1 MKTVSIQNRLRT
13 GLSLIVAFFVVQ
25 AALVWWAQDGIRR
38 DVVDTTKTNT
48 LASAELSQLAILAQQ
63 IRRYEKEYFVY
74 VGNADGRAKYEKEW
88 SGAAAK
94 ITAGLDA
101 MGKASSPFD
110 AAERSKVTEW
120 RQAADFYMAEMRK
133 VFAAATERAGQ
144 TALDDTAAGAA
155 PDGAPGA
162 AAKAAA
168 PAVAP
173 VTMLSPIQA
182 NDMIKAG
189 KDRFSD
195 VVIKGVAAMSEEK
208 SKATL
213 ALGDVANKGFS
224 TLLLGVLATVALGVL
239 IALALLVLL
248 PKSVSAP
255 IETLTQAVDN
265 MSRGALDQAVSA
277 RGVVEFDG
285 LAKALDR
292 MRVAQQSLVAR
303 MRRTSASS

>member
-13 GLSLIVAFFVVQ
+13 GLALIVAFFVLQ
-25 AALVWWAQDGIRR
+25 AALVWWVQDGIRR
-38 DVVDTTKTNT
+38 DVVDAAKSNT
-48 LASAELSQLAILAQQ
+48 LASAELSQLAVLAQQ

-88 SGAAAK
+88 SGAATK
-94 ITAGLDA
+94 IAASLETIS
-101 MGKASSPFD
+101 KPSSPFD
-110 AAERSKVTEW
+110 AAERSKASDW
-120 RQAADFYMAEMRK
+120 RQASEFYGAEMRK
-133 VFAAATERAGQ
+133 VFAAATERAAQ

-155 PDGAPGA
+155 PKATA
-162 AAKAAA
+162 AVTATAT
-168 PAVAP
+168 AP
-173 VTMLSPIQA
+173 VTMLTPIQA

-195 VVIKGVAAMSEEK
+195 VLIKGVAAMADQK

-213 ALGDVANKGFS
+213 ALGDVADKGFS

-239 IALALLVLL
+239 IALGLLVLL
-248 PKSVSAP
+248 PKSVSSP
-255 IETLTQAVDN
+255 IEALTAAVDN
-265 MSRGALDQAVSA
+265 MSKGALDLPVSSG
-277 RGVVEFDG
+277 GVLEFDG

-303 MRRTSASS
+303 MRRTSATL